1 MIGVSMLCHVHY
13 MLFVEIFL
21 EGLHWYFCLLA
32 WYQYHFIYE
41 VYEYIMIIDIVVNR
55 DYRLM

>member
-1 MIGVSMLCHVHY
+1 MLCHVHY